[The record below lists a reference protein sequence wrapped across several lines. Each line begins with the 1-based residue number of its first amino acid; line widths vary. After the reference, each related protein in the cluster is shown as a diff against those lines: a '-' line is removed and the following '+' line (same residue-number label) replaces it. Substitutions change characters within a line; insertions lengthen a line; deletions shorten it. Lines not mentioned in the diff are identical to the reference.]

1 LEDKGR
7 WIALRSRTASGTQRN
22 LISRNKD
29 KRRRGGGG
37 KYHFILKFFFFFT
50 FYWGT
55 LYKCRTSGVEIRG
68 ELVGVS
74 PSTLATAVF
83 LAISGTH
90 SVLQKEG
97 GMANIL
103 AVTKMKMRV

>member
-1 LEDKGR
+1 M
-7 WIALRSRTASGTQRN
+7 
-22 LISRNKD
+22 
-29 KRRRGGGG
+29 
-37 KYHFILKFFFFFT
+37 
-50 FYWGT
+50 

-103 AVTKMKMRV
+103 AVTKMKIRV